1 MRNRFSDN
9 DLRYMRMALVLADG
23 AKGRTFPNPAVGAVV
38 VKSGR
43 VVGRGATAA
52 SGGAHAEKTALAMAG
67 RRARGATLFVTLE
80 PCCHLAKRTA
90 PCTEAVVESGVA
102 RVVAAVVD
110 PNPAVAGKGLRRLRR
125 AGIETNVGLLAGEAA
140 LLNEDFFWWVT
151 RGRPWVS
158 LKLAMTLDGRIA
170 DSAGRSR
177 WVTSRGARQ
186 VVHDL
191 RRRHAGIAVG
201 ANTVRRDD
209 PSLTVRHVPGVSPV
223 RFIFTTHGRIP
234 AGSVVVRTARQV
246 RTVIVVTSGGRPGRT
261 VRRDGVEV
269 WRTGST
275 RATGGVVRSFLRMAG
290 REGITSIL
298 VEGGARLAASF
309 IEAGAV
315 NRCYFFYGPKV
326 LGAGPCGISLR
337 SGFAIGRCPTLSQV
351 GMRRLGDDVLV
362 TGLLTGAR
370 RLCSPA

>member
-1 MRNRFSDN
+1 MRNRFPDN
-9 DLRYMRMALVLADG
+9 DLRYMRMALELADG
-23 AKGRTFPNPAVGAVV
+23 VKGRTFPNPAVGAVV

-52 SGGAHAEKTALAMAG
+52 SGGAHAERTALAMAG
-67 RRARGATLFVTLE
+67 ARAKGATLYVTLE
-80 PCCHLAKRTA
+80 PCCHLAKHTA
-90 PCTEAVVESGVA
+90 PCTDAVVESGVA

-110 PNPAVAGKGLRRLRR
+110 PNPAVAGRGFRRLRR
-125 AGIETNVGLLAGEAA
+125 AGIETNVGLLADEAR
-140 LLNEDFFWWVT
+140 LLNEDFFWWIT

-177 WVTSRGARQ
+177 WITSRCARQ

-223 RFIFTTHGRIP
+223 RFIFSTHGRIP
-234 AGSVVVRTARQV
+234 AASVVVRTARQV
-246 RTVIVVTSGGRPGRT
+246 RTVIVVTADGRSGRT
-261 VRRDGVEV
+261 VRKDGVEV
-269 WRTGST
+269 WRTGSAG
-275 RATGGVVRSFLRMAG
+275 ATGGVRSFLRMAG
-290 REGITSIL
+290 REGIASIL

-309 IEAGAV
+309 IEAGVV
-315 NRCYFFYGPKV
+315 NRCYFFYGSKV
-326 LGAGPCGISLR
+326 LGAGPCGISLKR
-337 SGFAIGRCPTLSQV
+337 GFAVDRCPTLTQV
-351 GMRRLGDDVLV
+351 GLRRLGDDVMV